1 MTASGTTRQEPPQA
15 AANDTAKPVARRGR
29 PPKDATAIAGR
40 RAQILAAATR
50 RFAKVGFLGT
60 TVRQIADDVSIL
72 SGSLYHHFT
81 NKEEMLDAI
90 VRDTVLRMQA
100 VATQIASRPASA
112 EVRLISLIQA
122 NLADLK
128 DNLDVHAILYR
139 EREFFRQREDFA
151 YVITAKK
158 AGYQAWERILLDGIR
173 EGAFRSNLDTFLT
186 ISTVVRMLN
195 SAADWFSGEASGVVD
210 STLAYPVA
218 SVAEF
223 FVAFILQAIRRIERV
238 AEPVPEVPQG

>member
-1 MTASGTTRQEPPQA
+1 M
-15 AANDTAKPVARRGR
+15 RRGR
-29 PPKDATAIAGR
+29 PPKDATSLSDR
-40 RAQILAAATR
+40 RSQIVAAATR
-50 RFAKVGFLGT
+50 RFARVGYLGT

-72 SGSLYHHFT
+72 SGSLYHHFAT
-81 NKEEMLDAI
+81 KEEMLDAI

-100 VATQIASRPASA
+100 AATRIADRPASA
-112 EVRLISLIQA
+112 EARLVSLIQA

-151 YVITAKK
+151 YVVAAKK

-173 EGAFRSNLDTFLT
+173 EGAFRANLDTFLT

-195 SAADWFSGEASGVVD
+195 SAADWFSGDASGVVGA
-210 STLAYPVA
+210 TLAYPVA

-223 FVAFILQAIRRIERV
+223 FVSFILQAIRRVERV
-238 AEPVPEVPQG
+238 GEPLPDVAQVSLAAITAPA